1 MIKNTVNK
9 GLLLAL
15 LGAMMIPA
23 GLQAQSKV
31 GTTAAPFLGISV
43 GPKAGAMGDAFV
55 AMGSDATA
63 LFYNPGAISR
73 SGKSQFLFSHTS
85 WLVNTSF
92 NWVGFVLNLDGE
104 NAVGVSFTSLDY
116 GEEEVT
122 TVLEPEGTGDF
133 WTAGDMSIAL
143 TYARNLSDRFSIG
156 GSAKYISQRIWHEK
170 ATAFAMDVG
179 LLFITDFNNM
189 RLGMSI
195 SNFGSDMRMDGNDLL
210 HRVDLDP
217 NVIGHNENIVANLK
231 TEAWPLPLFFRV
243 GVAMDVLKFDQ
254 SRLTV
259 AVDALRPSDNTETIN
274 IGAEFAFQNLFFVR
288 GGYKSLF
295 REESDSGLTFGF
307 GANVPVGGMME
318 WQLDY
323 TFATYGLFEDV
334 HMISVGLIL

>member
-1 MIKNTVNK
+1 MLKNTNKK
-9 GLLLAL
+9 GLLPAL
-15 LGAMMIPA
+15 LMAVMIPI
-23 GLQAQSKV
+23 GVQAQSKV

-55 AMGSDATA
+55 AMASDASG

-73 SGKSQFLFSHTS
+73 TGQTQFLFSHTN
-85 WLVNTSF
+85 WLVNTNF
-92 NWVGFVLNLDGE
+92 NWIGFVLNLDGQ

-116 GEEEVT
+116 GDEEVT
-122 TVLEPEGTGDF
+122 TVTEPEGTGDF

-143 TYARNLSDRFSIG
+143 SYARNLSDRFSIG

-170 ATAFAMDVG
+170 ATAFALDVG

-195 SNFGSDMRMDGNDLL
+195 SNFGSDMQMAGNDLQ
-210 HRVDLDP
+210 HRIDLDP
-217 NVIGHNENIVANLK
+217 NVIGHNETIVGNLK

-243 GVAMDVLKFDQ
+243 GVAMDVLKMDQ

-259 AVDALRPSDNTETIN
+259 AIDALRPSDNTEVIN
-274 IGAEFAFQNLFFVR
+274 IGAEFAFQNLFFMR

-295 REESDSGLTFGF
+295 REENDSGLTFGF
-307 GANVPVGGMME
+307 GANVPVGGVMQ